1 MGCLLLAKIIISRKQ
16 RQIIVE
22 DYQKRCI
29 FAENLSTMAT
39 QTPTLN
45 QTQLHLLR
53 MFSFCKTKSA
63 MENIKKALMQYYAEA
78 IDKEMDALWASGEMN
93 DAKQESFKN
102 GHFRTPYKK

>member
-1 MGCLLLAKIIISRKQ
+1 MAVYK
-16 RQIIVE
+16 
-22 DYQKRCI
+22 KRCT

-63 MENIKKALMQYYAEA
+63 MENIKKALMLYYAEI
-78 IDKEMDALWASGEMN
+78 IDKEMDELWASGKMN